1 MANPSNLY
9 AERIYAEHPIS
20 LWALDDN
27 ADYLRM
33 MSDTNLTLDL
43 ATLTKSNLTTAD
55 ITTFSSYQTPP
66 LFTAETT
73 EIELSNTAFSG
84 GTATASL
91 FHTTGT
97 SVESSINSFTVS
109 FYYYSAN
116 PYITSIKVGY
126 KVGGTTIASET
137 FTLSDSHNWQ
147 FITKTFSNPSTQ
159 VVQLFLEFGYTENP
173 ALLGTLDVYKILING
188 FSMGHSSEEFN
199 KNSIGISR
207 SVYAAANLD
216 TTIDAFSS
224 ATYGVVA
231 DAYGISSSSSN
242 GYYCA
247 KADTVGQIAASGLL
261 AKNSGLPMVFGSS
274 NSTIVYPNPTETD
287 PSMIFPAQGFLNQVG
302 KNNLYT
308 FEFWLKTRVVKNNAV
323 HKIFGP
329 VSSTDGLY
337 INKNSMVLKIGNKS
351 GSYYVGEWYRP
362 MLIDIKYSRTQASLM
377 VNGETVVAFSLDS
390 ADLALFP
397 EEIISTKNANWVG
410 FYANSSKSVNS
421 LELDG
426 VAIYPYHVDSALAK
440 RRYVFGQGVEFP
452 QNVNVAYNGKSFFI
466 DYAAANYSNNYR
478 YPGIKSWDSKT
489 NDNFN
494 TNDGT
499 LSTPNLSLPTLS
511 YSDGKTYSDLYSLQT
526 TTSYY
531 RINSTGYN
539 GYLSYESLSIFNSSS
554 VKGFVISAYPGAYV
568 VGTNNTIFK
577 LVNKNTGDYFIAKM
591 VPSTTS
597 SATMTYAY
605 KIGDAAET
613 ILDAS
618 LNYTVA
624 SNSATTVGIDFST
637 ISQRYASTIG
647 SLLSNPTNL
656 KLYIGNDEN
665 FTSAFIG
672 RFYAIGFMTPR
683 NFDETV
689 ATYFNSSGVM
699 TNTGTGRTAS
709 QTQVIVRDLSYTYK
723 LSMINPL
730 GDTSKYTFEIGTSSY
745 WEDYVPIKTLSKSI
759 SAGGADSYELDF
771 IQFNIDYPEPISFVN
786 VSGQDYYDTS
796 SSDVKAY
803 VTFRYLSDGTYVDTS
818 SFTSTKMPKNGTLF
832 PDAGWATSKYEVVD
846 GSIIFLPSNLSVGKT
861 INDLAMVISVESN
874 NSTTLSSPIKIR
886 SIELASQAFDDTSE
900 QWSNVVGTKTGE
912 KIYPYTYTL
921 AGSVKTFGSK
931 QRNPYRIYKKTS
943 PYLYLTKD
951 SGVKVLSEFDNLVSD
966 SRGISIPINKGLVAD
981 YNLSSLQMAV
991 RFDGVTFPTS
1001 ETKIFSLE
1009 YEVAT
1014 VATIID
1020 FYMIATTTAANRGKI
1035 YAKVGST
1042 PFEDIFYFLNSNNVA
1057 NPVLAVGEWANIGI
1071 AFDPL
1076 LDFDN
1081 FVGDLRLVG
1090 PLTFNNIS
1098 YYQYTGLQDNT
1109 KYADQRWNFYEHSQ
1123 WGDYD
1128 TEKTWALFLAS
1139 TYSAVSG
1146 VNPIEVYN
1154 VSIGTNKI
1162 IVDNTADET
1171 TLTLSERSKKVVGSV
1186 EWQSK
1191 TLKPV

>member
-1 MANPSNLY
+1 MVNPSNLY

-66 LFTAETT
+66 LFDDETT
-73 EIELSNTAFSG
+73 EITLSNTAFSG

-97 SVESSINSFTVS
+97 SVNSSTNSFTVS

-173 ALLGTLDVYKILING
+173 ALLGTLDVYKILVNG

-199 KNSIGISR
+199 KNSVGISQ
-207 SVYAAANLD
+207 SVYAVTDLD

-224 ATYGVVA
+224 GTYGVVA
-231 DAYGISSSSSN
+231 DAYGISSATSN
-242 GYYCA
+242 GYYC
-247 KADTVGQIAASGLL
+247 VRWNRLL

-274 NSTIVYPNPTETD
+274 NSTIVYPNPTEAD

-362 MLIDIKYSRTQASLM
+362 MLIDIKYSPTQASLM
-377 VNGETVVAFSLDS
+377 VNGETVVAFALDS

-397 EEIISTKNANWVG
+397 EEIISSKNANWVG

-478 YPGIKSWDSKT
+478 YPGIKRWDSKT

-499 LSTPNLSLPTLS
+499 LSTPSLSLPTLS

-526 TTSYY
+526 TTAYY
-531 RINSTGYN
+531 RINTTGYN
-539 GYLSYESLSIFNSSS
+539 GHLSYESLNILNSSS
-554 VKGFVISAYPGAYV
+554 VKGFIVSAYPGAYV

-605 KIGDAAET
+605 KIGDAAEAV
-613 ILDAS
+613 LDAS
-618 LNYTVA
+618 LNYAVA

-672 RFYAIGFMTPR
+672 RFYAVGFMTPR

-709 QTQVIVRDLSYTYK
+709 QTQVIVTALSYTYK
-723 LSMINPL
+723 LSMKNPL
-730 GDTSKYTFEIGTSSY
+730 GDTSKYTFEIGASSY
-745 WEDYVPIKTLSKSI
+745 WEDYVPIKTLSKTI
-759 SAGGADSYELDF
+759 DVGGTDSYGLDF

-786 VSGQDYYDTS
+786 VSGEDYYDTS
-796 SSDVKAY
+796 NSDIKTY

-818 SFTSTKMPKNGTLF
+818 GFTSTSMLKSGTLL
-832 PDAGWATSKYEVVD
+832 PDAGWATSKYEVVN
-846 GSIIFLPSNLSVGKT
+846 GSIIFLPADLAVGKT
-861 INDLAMVISVESN
+861 INDLAMVVSVESN
-874 NSTTLSSPIKIR
+874 NSTTLSSPTKIR
-886 SIELASQAFDDTSE
+886 YIELASQAFDDTSQ

-921 AGSVKTFGSK
+921 AGSVKTFDSK
-931 QRNPYRIYKKTS
+931 QKNPYRIYKKTS

-991 RFDGVTFPTS
+991 RFDAVTFPTS

-1042 PFEDIFYFLNSNNVA
+1042 PFEDIFYFLNSNEVA

-1128 TEKTWALFLAS
+1128 TEKTWGLFLAS

>member
-1 MANPSNLY
+1 MVNPSNLY

-33 MSDTNLTLDL
+33 MNDTNLTLDL

-66 LFTAETT
+66 LFDAETT
-73 EIELSNTAFSG
+73 EITLSNTAFSG

-97 SVESSINSFTVS
+97 SVNSSTNSFTVS

-137 FTLSDSHNWQ
+137 FTLTDSHNWQ

-199 KNSIGISR
+199 KNSIGVSQ
-207 SVYAAANLD
+207 SVYAVTDLD

-224 ATYGVVA
+224 GTYGVVA
-231 DAYGISSSSSN
+231 DAYGISSTTSN
-242 GYYCA
+242 GYYC
-247 KADTVGQIAASGLL
+247 VRWNRLL

-362 MLIDIKYSRTQASLM
+362 MLIDIKYSPTQASLM

-397 EEIISTKNANWVG
+397 EEIISSKNANWVG

-478 YPGIKSWDSKT
+478 YPGIKRWDSKT

-511 YSDGKTYSDLYSLQT
+511 YSDGKTYSDLYSMQT
-526 TTSYY
+526 TTAYY
-531 RINSTGYN
+531 RINTTGYN
-539 GYLSYESLSIFNSSS
+539 GHLSYESLNILNSSS
-554 VKGFVISAYPGAYV
+554 VKGFVVSAFPTSYV

-605 KIGDAAET
+605 KIGDAAEAV
-613 ILDAS
+613 LDAS

-624 SNSATTVGIDFST
+624 TNSATTVGIDFSA

-656 KLYIGNDEN
+656 KLYVGNDEN

-672 RFYAIGFMTPR
+672 RFYTIGFMTPR
-683 NFDETV
+683 NFGKTV

-709 QTQVIVRDLSYTYK
+709 QTQVIVTALSYTYK
-723 LSMINPL
+723 LSMKNPL

-745 WEDYVPIKTLSKSI
+745 WEDYVPIKTLSKTIDS
-759 SAGGADSYELDF
+759 GAYDLDF
-771 IQFNIDYPEPISFVN
+771 VQFNVDYPEPIAFVN
-786 VSGQDYYDTS
+786 TGGIDYYDTS
-796 SSDVKAY
+796 TSDVKTY
-803 VTFRYLSDGTYVDTS
+803 VIFRYLSDGTYVDTS
-818 SFTSTKMPKNGTLF
+818 SFTSVGMPKHGAQI
-832 PDAGWATSKYEVVD
+832 PDSSWATKKYEVVD
-846 GSIIFLPSNLSVGKT
+846 GSIVYPPSNLDVGKT
-861 INDLAMVISVESN
+861 INDLAMVVSVESN
-874 NSTTLSSPIKIR
+874 NSTTLSAPTKIR
-886 SIELASQAFDDTSE
+886 SIQLASMTFNDVQSY
-900 QWSNVVGTKTGE
+900 SPNYSSGIGTKSGE
-912 KIYPYTYTL
+912 QIYPYTYTI
-921 AGSVKTFGSK
+921 AGITKTFDYK
-931 QRNPYRIYKKTS
+931 EKNPYRIYKQTS

-951 SGVKVLSEFDNLVSD
+951 SGVRILSEYDNGVSD
-966 SRGISIPINKGLVAD
+966 SRGISIPINLGLVAD

-1001 ETKIFSLE
+1001 ETKVFSLE
-1009 YEVAT
+1009 YETDGDPAV
-1014 VATIID
+1014 ID
-1020 FYMIATTTAANRGKI
+1020 FYIIATTTAANRGKI

-1042 PFEDIFYFLNSNNVA
+1042 LFEDIFYFLNSNNVA

-1123 WGDYD
+1123 WGEYD
-1128 TEKTWALFLAS
+1128 TEKTWGLFLAS

-1146 VNPIEVYN
+1146 VSPIEVYN